1 MAYLFN
7 VFMLAALLLAI
18 SAANAADMAKPV
30 LTLEQK
36 ADKARVDS
44 QQLEQ
49 TQLEKARQAST
60 ETAERADIIKQKSQA
75 NDWTTQQQRKAQ
87 QQFNERE
94 THEQKY
100 FCEKQ
105 KRPLYKSIKFLSL
118 NRRHE
123 T

>member
-7 VFMLAALLLAI
+7 VFMLAALLLGI
-18 SAANAADMAKPV
+18 SAANAADTAKPV

-49 TQLEKARQAST
+49 TQLEKARQASKDA
-60 ETAERADIIKQKSQA
+60 AERADIIKQKSQA
-75 NDWTTQQQRKAQ
+75 NDWATQQQRKAQ

-100 FCEKQ
+100 LREAKEAAAQ
-105 KRPLYKSIKFLSL
+105 EHKIPKP
-118 NRRHE
+118 
-123 T
+123 